1 VVTKP
6 PRELAARCESMPFIR
21 SGGRRRYGVRHR
33 SRGNSE
39 VTVVM
44 LFTPPKLTGQKTV
57 GAERGEIGHA
67 PGEDEHAH

>member
-1 VVTKP
+1 
-6 PRELAARCESMPFIR
+6 
-21 SGGRRRYGVRHR
+21 
-33 SRGNSE
+33 
-39 VTVVM
+39 M